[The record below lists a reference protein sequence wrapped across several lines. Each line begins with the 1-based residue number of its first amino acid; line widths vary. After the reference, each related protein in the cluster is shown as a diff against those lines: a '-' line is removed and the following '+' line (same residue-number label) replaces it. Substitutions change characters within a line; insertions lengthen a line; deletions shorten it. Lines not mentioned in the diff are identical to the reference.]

1 MLTIVFLAITLRCHP
16 TINTICRMAIWQN
29 QSIQLVNET
38 NSMYQQIDS
47 DVLEGGIRLLIQ
59 LSKTVGR
66 GCSGSVCS
74 LPIRLISYQPNP
86 HPYVQETLA
95 LQFLYLRYRI
105 KQRTL
110 SARPEFPQT

>member
-1 MLTIVFLAITLRCHP
+1 
-16 TINTICRMAIWQN
+16 MAIWQN

-74 LPIRLISYQPNP
+74 LPIRL
-86 HPYVQETLA
+86 
-95 LQFLYLRYRI
+95 
-105 KQRTL
+105 
-110 SARPEFPQT
+110 